1 MTREKTESVLSAVA
15 DAYTAY
21 LRECDSAKAEGI
33 EIIGNPNIIHVFKGM
48 IESGIETERFPRKDS
63 FAAEHY
69 AKISGVDFFEYEG
82 DGR

>member
-21 LRECDSAKAEGI
+21 LRACDIAKAAGI
-33 EIIGNPNIIHVFKGM
+33 EIIGNPNAIHVFKG
-48 IESGIETERFPRKDS
+48 IIDSGIVTERFPRRDS

-69 AKISGVDFFEYEG
+69 AKIRGVDFFEYEG
-82 DGR
+82 GGK